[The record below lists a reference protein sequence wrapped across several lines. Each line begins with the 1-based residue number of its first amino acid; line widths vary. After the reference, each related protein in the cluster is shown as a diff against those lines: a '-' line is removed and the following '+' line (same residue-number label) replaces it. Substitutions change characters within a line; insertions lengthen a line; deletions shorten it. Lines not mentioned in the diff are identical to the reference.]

1 MKPQIAKTSGKDTFT
16 GKVVVLIDS
25 KSGSAAELFARLM
38 QIEKRG
44 VVIGDVSAGVV
55 MQSRSYAQRWES
67 TPSYLYGASITN
79 ADVIMTDGK
88 SLEHVGVI
96 PDELLIPT
104 AEDMAANR
112 DPVLA
117 RAAELMG
124 V

>member
-1 MKPQIAKTSGKDTFT
+1 ML
-16 GKVVVLIDS
+16 VDS
-25 KSGSAAELFARLM
+25 KSGSCAEVFARLM

-44 VVIGDVSAGVV
+44 VVIGDVSSGSV
-55 MQSRSYAQRWES
+55 MQSKG
-67 TPSYLYGASITN
+67 YGLSMGVDTMIFYGTSITN

-96 PDELLIPT
+96 PDELLLPT

-117 RAAELMG
+117 RAAELLG
-124 V
+124 IKLDPVKAGALFPIKWR